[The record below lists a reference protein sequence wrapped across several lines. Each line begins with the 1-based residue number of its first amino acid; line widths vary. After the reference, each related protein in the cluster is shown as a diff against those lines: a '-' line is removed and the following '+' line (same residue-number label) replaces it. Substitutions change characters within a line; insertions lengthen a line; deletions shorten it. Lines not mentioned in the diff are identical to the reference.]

1 MRKSGVRKLLWDGK
15 GKTRGNRKGVKT
27 PVVTPSKMLCFLSH
41 FQHLT
46 VSIVII
52 VLISER
58 LFLKQ
63 KNMFQIEIL
72 YFRASRK
79 NPSLSFKNL
88 LNHFKSRDF
97 LIEVSSFVTVN

>member
-27 PVVTPSKMLCFLSH
+27 PVVTPSKMLCFLSQ